1 MKSKSFSFKKWARSR
16 AGQQV
21 FICIGFMVIPLL
33 LLFLFTYFPFAE
45 MIKFSQ
51 LPGNAITLVFWY
63 SASVLNA
70 VVIQETIGMI
80 AQNPKKI
87 SDAYSTIVQIMLPTE

>member
-45 MIKFSQ
+45 IDQIQFYKMKLYNADRQARICRMGQ
-51 LPGNAITLVFWY
+51 L
-63 SASVLNA
+63 S
-70 VVIQETIGMI
+70 
-80 AQNPKKI
+80 
-87 SDAYSTIVQIMLPTE
+87 

>member
-1 MKSKSFSFKKWARSR
+1 LS
-16 AGQQV
+16 
-21 FICIGFMVIPLL
+21 
-33 LLFLFTYFPFAE
+33 
-45 MIKFSQ
+45 KFSQ

>member
-1 MKSKSFSFKKWARSR
+1 MTITEFKNARPIF
-16 AGQQV
+16 AV
-21 FICIGFMVIPLL
+21 LNA
-33 LLFLFTYFPFAE
+33 FTKLS
-45 MIKFSQ
+45 KFSQ